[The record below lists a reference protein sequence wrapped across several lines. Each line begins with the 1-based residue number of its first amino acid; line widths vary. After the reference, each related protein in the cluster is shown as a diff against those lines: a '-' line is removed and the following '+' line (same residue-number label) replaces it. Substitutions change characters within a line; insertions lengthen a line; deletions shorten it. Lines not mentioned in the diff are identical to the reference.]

1 MHPEITQSSQHATRN
16 IDQIARRRT
25 RNSLVANPAQVIFAK
40 DGVSI
45 RPTRSE
51 AIAGRLSILR
61 QQRMVFLTW
70 LPYSQGCLQED
81 GTFQPPADAS
91 RSPASAV
98 GMHLRSK
105 HRLRGLLSRYSPRK
119 SPLKPYACWLDNR

>member
-1 MHPEITQSSQHATRN
+1 MSAMPYVAALKAGTHSFAC
-16 IDQIARRRT
+16 ARF
-25 RNSLVANPAQVIFAK
+25 VQVIFAK

-61 QQRMVFLTW
+61 QQRMVFLAW

-81 GTFQPPADAS
+81 GTFQPPADAA

-98 GMHLRSK
+98 G
-105 HRLRGLLSRYSPRK
+105 
-119 SPLKPYACWLDNR
+119 AC